1 MLRTARELHSASS
14 VLTVSTPCSGI
25 VLTLKSTA
33 SETCIPD
40 RARISGTPSFGEP
53 NTISRCLDDL
63 HFSPSSGVISRTSV
77 PFREVDM
84 VKSNFLLRSISDSET
99 FPRATLNPQY
109 MVNPLGSTISP
120 SSSGKSLVN
129 RMVILFKVGNFDFT
143 RTKLRNP
150 ASIIEDGP
158 DRMAIPSRKRP
169 ELGFCLSSW
178 LGAQRRRLGIA
189 VEAES

>member
-1 MLRTARELHSASS
+1 M
-14 VLTVSTPCSGI
+14 
-25 VLTLKSTA
+25 VLTLKSMA
-33 SETCIPD
+33 SETLMFD

-53 NTISRCLDDL
+53 NAINGRLADFHL
-63 HFSPSSGVISRTSV
+63 FARFGVISRTSV
-77 PFREVDM
+77 PFRDVEM
-84 VKSNFLLRSISDSET
+84 VKSNFLLLTISDSVT

-158 DRMAIPSRKRP
+158 D
-169 ELGFCLSSW
+169 
-178 LGAQRRRLGIA
+178 
-189 VEAES
+189 